1 MNVGKFILNV
11 VVAFI
16 AFGILY
22 TVGPMMFADA
32 FETAMTA
39 LKPEEESLV
48 PVMGYHFVQTVAFVW
63 LFGKA
68 VGSADLKSGAMFGFM
83 VGLYLLATDNIWYS
97 MLKDF
102 PQGTRLPL
110 DVMHLL
116 FGAIVGALMSFM
128 WGKGMGFAA
137 AEAAAD

>member
-1 MNVGKFILNV
+1 MNVGKFILNI

-32 FETAMTA
+32 FEASMMA
-39 LKPEEESLV
+39 LKPQEETVV
-48 PVMGYHFVQTVAFVW
+48 PIMGYHLVQTIAFVW

-68 VGSADLKSGAMFGFM
+68 VGSADLKAGAMFGFM
-83 VGLYLLATDNIWYS
+83 VGLYLLATDNIWYT

-102 PQGTRLPL
+102 PQETRLPL
-110 DVMHLL
+110 DIMHLV

-128 WGKGMGFAA
+128 WGKGMGFGAG
-137 AEAAAD
+137 EAAAD